1 MKKILI
7 ASTALVA
14 LAGAAHADITLT
26 GGANFGMKYD
36 DSRATNKAQ
45 IDNELDFNIV
55 ATGESDNGI
64 SFGASLDIDGDQTE
78 ATQGSTASV
87 SDPEAF
93 ISFSGLTLTVGQV
106 GSADVGGIA
115 DVGYDGI
122 GIDQEMNDQGKHDVN
137 IAYTTNGFTFQ
148 VSYGSVT
155 EDYAVA
161 VEGAFDKVTFALGH
175 TVEKTADSK
184 KNKDE
189 VTHATLGY
197 NFGSVATNVY
207 VASVKTNNAKA
218 QTNYGL
224 DVSYTM
230 NDLTLTLAAMGGDFQ
245 KDTNV
250 GIGAKYN
257 LGGGLAIAGGI
268 GQVQDTRAGFT
279 NKTKTVADLGVTM
292 SF

>member
-36 DSRATNKAQ
+36 NSKATNKAT
-45 IDNELDFNIV
+45 IHNELDFNLV

-64 SFGASLDIDGDQTE
+64 SFGASIDFDADLNDQAESSFTGNS
-78 ATQGSTASV
+78 AKSA
-87 SDPEAF
+87 DPEAF
-93 ISFSGLTLTVGQV
+93 ISFSGLTLTVGKV

-122 GIDQEMNDQGKHDVN
+122 GIDQEKNDQGSHDINV
-137 IAYTTNGFTFQ
+137 AYSTNGFTFQ
-148 VSYGSVT
+148 VSYGSNT

-161 VEGAFDKVTFALGH
+161 VEGSFDKVSFALGH
-175 TVEKTADSK
+175 SKEKA
-184 KNKDE
+184 NKDE

-207 VASVKTNNAKA
+207 VESFKPLGAKA

-268 GQVQDTRAGFT
+268 GQVQDTAT
-279 NKTKTVADLGVTM
+279 KTKTVADLGVTM

>member
-14 LAGAAHADITLT
+14 LASAAHADITLT

-93 ISFSGLTLTVGQV
+93 IAFSGLTLTVGQV

-122 GIDQEMNDQGKHDVN
+122 GIDQEKNDQGSHDINV
-137 IAYTTNGFTFQ
+137 AYTTNGFTFQ
-148 VSYGSVT
+148 LSYGSVT

-175 TVEKTADSK
+175 SKEKA
-184 KNKDE
+184 NKDE

-207 VASVKTNNAKA
+207 VESFKPLGAKA

-257 LGGGLAIAGGI
+257 LGGGLAIAGGV
-268 GQVQDTRAGFT
+268 GQVQDTAT
-279 NKTKTVADLGVTM
+279 KTKTVADLGVTM